1 VASGDDWVDVPPV
14 AGNFVIN
21 IGDMMARW
29 TNDRFASTPHRVI
42 NRSGAERY
50 SIAFFAIPDFDAE
63 VACLP
68 GCAGPGNPPKYR
80 SLRVGEFMLHS
91 NATDWNEDLRHG

>member
-1 VASGDDWVDVPPV
+1 
-14 AGNFVIN
+14 
-21 IGDMMARW
+21 
-29 TNDRFASTPHRVI
+29 
-42 NRSGAERY
+42 
-50 SIAFFAIPDFDAE
+50 

-91 NATDWNEDLRHG
+91 NATDWNKDLRHG